1 MTRKLADM
9 SASATASSDPGVLA
23 PVVQDMSA
31 FIISGALKSHK
42 LDSPYETV
50 GRTPALGIEDG
61 VQAEALGFRRV
72 WLSERMD
79 IKQADVIL
87 SGIGARTSRL
97 ELATG
102 VLPVASRNPVL
113 LAALGA
119 TMHSCYGPRFVLGL
133 GRSEPGYLQGTGM
146 GKVTFKIMGDYVDIV
161 RRLWRGEAVSYDGPL
176 GRLSNMVLAETY
188 QGELPE
194 VWLGGFALP
203 KGAEFA
209 AKHCDGVLLVP
220 SLVPDAVHAAVVR
233 LRAACER
240 IDRDPATLR
249 VCALAVT
256 APEMDEF
263 EMRTIAHGRMV
274 TYLTYSN
281 FSDTLVEVNGWSR
294 KVLDA
299 VRNHEMFRH
308 LDKVPDMVFHRHQML
323 DAAACIPDEY
333 MLDCSAIG
341 TVDECVRSL
350 QRFRDAGADEV
361 VTYGSTPAQNAGLIA
376 AWRERASS

>member
-1 MTRKLADM
+1 M
-9 SASATASSDPGVLA
+9 SATAPVVTDADRLA
-23 PVVQDMSA
+23 PVVKDMSA

-42 LDSPYETV
+42 LASKYETV

-61 VQAEALGFRRV
+61 VLAEKLGFRRV

-97 ELATG
+97 QLATG
-102 VLPVASRNPVL
+102 ERPVASRSPVL

-119 TMHSCYGPRFVLGL
+119 TMQSCYGPRLVLGL

-146 GKVTFKIMGDYVDIV
+146 GKVTFAIMGDYVDIV
-161 RRLWRGEAVSYDGPL
+161 RKLWRGEAVSYNGPL
-176 GRLSNMVLAETY
+176 GRLDNMVLAETY
-188 QGELPE
+188 QGDAPE

-209 AKHCDGVLLVP
+209 ARHCDGVLLVP
-220 SLVPDAVHAAVVR
+220 SLVPDAVHAAVER
-233 LRAACER
+233 LRVACDR

-256 APEMDEF
+256 APDMDEF

-274 TYLTYSN
+274 TYLT
-281 FSDTLVEVNGWSR
+281 
-294 KVLDA
+294 
-299 VRNHEMFRH
+299 
-308 LDKVPDMVFHRHQML
+308 
-323 DAAACIPDEY
+323 
-333 MLDCSAIG
+333 
-341 TVDECVRSL
+341 
-350 QRFRDAGADEV
+350 
-361 VTYGSTPAQNAGLIA
+361 
-376 AWRERASS
+376 

>member
-1 MTRKLADM
+1 M
-9 SASATASSDPGVLA
+9 SATATAVLDDGALA
-23 PVVQDMSA
+23 PVVEDMSA
-31 FIISGALKSHK
+31 FIISGALKSQK
-42 LDSPYETV
+42 LDSPFETV

-61 VQAEALGFRRV
+61 VLAEKLGFRRV

-119 TMHSCYGPRFVLGL
+119 TMQSCYGPRFVLGL
-133 GRSEPGYLQGTGM
+133 GRSEPGYLQGSGM
-146 GKVTFKIMGDYVDIV
+146 GKVTFKIMGDYVEVV
-161 RRLWRGEAVSYDGPL
+161 RRLWRGEAVTYDGPL
-176 GRLSNMVLAETY
+176 GRLDNMKLAETY
-188 QGELPE
+188 HGDPPE

-220 SLVPDAVHAAVVR
+220 SLVPDAVHAAVGR
-233 LRAACER
+233 LRTACER
-240 IDRDPATLR
+240 IDRDPSTLR

-256 APEMDEF
+256 APDLDEF
-263 EMRTIAHGRMV
+263 EMRSIAHGRMV

-281 FSDTLVEVNGWSR
+281 YSDTLVEVNGWDP
-294 KVLDA
+294 KVLAA
-299 VRNHEMFRH
+299 VRNHEMFRN
-308 LDKVPDMVFHRHQML
+308 LDRVPDMVFHRHQML
-323 DAAACIPDEY
+323 DAAAGIPDEY

-341 TVDECVRSL
+341 TVDECVKSL

-361 VTYGSTPAQNAGLIA
+361 VTYGSTTAQNAGLIA
-376 AWRERASS
+376 AWRTRRQA

>member
-1 MTRKLADM
+1 M
-9 SASATASSDPGVLA
+9 SATAQIATDADTLA
-23 PVVQDMSA
+23 PVVNDMSA

-50 GRTPALGIEDG
+50 GRTPALGVDDG
-61 VQAEALGFRRV
+61 VLAEKLGFRRV

-87 SGIGARTSRL
+87 SGIGALTSRI

-102 VLPVASRNPVL
+102 VLPIASRNPVL
-113 LAALGA
+113 LAALGS

-133 GRSEPGYLQGTGM
+133 GRSEPGYLNGTGM
-146 GKVTFKIMGDYVDIV
+146 GKVTFAIMGDCIDIV
-161 RRLWRGEAVSYDGPL
+161 RKLWRGEAVTYNGPL
-176 GRLSNMVLAETY
+176 GQLDNMVLAETY
-188 QGELPE
+188 QGDPPE
-194 VWLGGFALP
+194 IWLGGFALP

-209 AKHCDGVLLVP
+209 ARHCDGVLLVP
-220 SLVPDAVHAAVVR
+220 SLVPDAVHAAVER
-233 LRAACER
+233 LRMACER

-256 APEMDEF
+256 APDLDEF

-281 FSDTLVEVNGWSR
+281 YSDTLVEVNGWDR
-294 KVLDA
+294 KVLAA
-299 VRNHEMFRH
+299 VRNHEMFKN
-308 LDKVPDMVFHRHQML
+308 LDRVPDMVFHRHQML

-333 MLDCSAIG
+333 MLNCSALG
-341 TVDECVRSL
+341 TIDECVKSL

-376 AWRERASS
+376 AWRERRPS